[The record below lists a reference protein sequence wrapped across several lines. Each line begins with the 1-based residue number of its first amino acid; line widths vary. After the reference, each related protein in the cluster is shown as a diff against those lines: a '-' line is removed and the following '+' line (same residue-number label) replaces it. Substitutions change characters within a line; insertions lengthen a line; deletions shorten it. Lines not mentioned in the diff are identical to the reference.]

1 MRRIVNIVKFILTIS
16 YERHSSTT
24 LRSRGKFCYI
34 HKKGLRMFV
43 VRWHREGRRG
53 KWVSGGRWETVGG
66 RFQKGFGF
74 FFFFFQMWSRRLCCD
89 AVGLVIG
96 VSGLAQAAVGSHPT
110 VPLFFPSF
118 LFNPFF
124 LHPLFLL
131 YSFSSILSIIPLHYK
146 KKKEKKKK

>member
-74 FFFFFQMWSRRLCCD
+74 FFFFFFRCEVGGCVATLSGWWSECRVWRRLLSD
-89 AVGLVIG
+89 LIQR
-96 VSGLAQAAVGSHPT
+96 S
-110 VPLFFPSF
+110 PSSS
-118 LFNPFF
+118 LPFF
-124 LHPLFLL
+124 LIPFSFTLSFYFIPFLP
-131 YSFSSILSIIPLHYK
+131 YYQ
-146 KKKEKKKK
+146 